1 MTQDNAKPDTAAD
14 QGFEPGTEHTA
25 AGDAARTGADAPLS
39 DAERPDPLDAEA
51 GEQAPEE
58 HTPEEPG
65 LDAQLAEAKDKL
77 LRAYAEMENTRK
89 RAQRDVKDAREYAVT
104 GFARDMLDVADN
116 LARALGSIDDEA
128 KAGAGPA
135 LATLLEGVELTEKRL
150 STTLERHG
158 VKKVEPK
165 PGDAFDA
172 NHHQAAAQVPADQP
186 KGAVAHVMQP
196 GYVIGERTLRAAMV
210 VVSAG
215 PASGGGGERKPE
227 PKPEPPTG
235 GGVDVSA

>member
-1 MTQDNAKPDTAAD
+1 MTQDNAKPDTDADPASQDQPENEAAN
-14 QGFEPGTEHTA
+14 
-25 AGDAARTGADAPLS
+25 TGADAPLGEDEFLEAAA
-39 DAERPDPLDAEA
+39 DAPP
-51 GEQAPEE
+51 Q
-58 HTPEEPG
+58 EPG
-65 LDAQLAEAKDKL
+65 PEAQLDEARDKL
-77 LRAYAEMENTRK
+77 LRAYAEMENTKK

-116 LARALGSIDDEA
+116 LARALASIDDEA
-128 KAGAGPA
+128 KQSAGPA
-135 LATLLEGVELTEKRL
+135 FATLIEGVELTEKRL
-150 STTLERHG
+150 ATTLERHG
-158 VKKVEPK
+158 VKRVEPS
-165 PGDAFDA
+165 PGDTFNA

-215 PASGGGGERKPE
+215 PAEGGGGTTPRDKPDA
-227 PKPEPPTG
+227 PKGGTG

>member
-1 MTQDNAKPDTAAD
+1 MTQDTARPDTED
-14 QGFEPGTEHTA
+14 TPE
-25 AGDAARTGADAPLS
+25 ADAGRPS
-39 DAERPDPLDAEA
+39 EPDTGTGGAHAETAPDDGAAAAEA
-51 GEQAPEE
+51 PEVADE
-58 HTPEEPG
+58 TPEEPA

-89 RAQRDVKDAREYAVT
+89 RAQRDVKEAREYAVT

-116 LARALGSIDDEA
+116 LSRALASIDDEA
-128 KAGAGPA
+128 KASAGPA
-135 LATLLEGVELTEKRL
+135 LATLIEGVELTEKRL
-150 STTLERHG
+150 NTTLERHG

-165 PGDAFDA
+165 PGDSFNA

-215 PASGGGGERKPE
+215 PAQDGGGGQ
-227 PKPEPPTG
+227 PKPQPKPDAPTG
-235 GGVDVSA
+235 GEVDVSA

>member
-1 MTQDNAKPDTAAD
+1 MTQDNAKPDTDADPASQELPESEAANS
-14 QGFEPGTEHTA
+14 
-25 AGDAARTGADAPLS
+25 GADAPLGEDEGLEAELAA
-39 DAERPDPLDAEA
+39 DAAA
-51 GEQAPEE
+51 Q
-58 HTPEEPG
+58 EPG
-65 LDAQLAEAKDKL
+65 PQAQLDEARDKL

-116 LARALGSIDDEA
+116 LARALASIDDEA
-128 KAGAGPA
+128 KKNAGPA
-135 LATLLEGVELTEKRL
+135 FATLIEGVELTERRL
-150 STTLERHG
+150 GATLERHG
-158 VKKVEPK
+158 VKRVEPS
-165 PGDAFDA
+165 PGDTFNA

-210 VVSAG
+210 VVSSG
-215 PASGGGGERKPE
+215 PAEGGAGEGKPQDKPDSPQGG
-227 PKPEPPTG
+227 TG

>member
-1 MTQDNAKPDTAAD
+1 MTENNAKPDSDLSAD
-14 QGFEPGTEHTA
+14 
-25 AGDAARTGADAPLS
+25 DAAQDDALHADADAQLS
-39 DAERPDPLDAEA
+39 EDAEA
-51 GEQAPEE
+51 HEE
-58 HTPEEPG
+58 SPAEPG
-65 LDAQLAEAKDKL
+65 LDVQLAEVKDKL

-89 RAQRDVKDAREYAVT
+89 RAQRDVKEAREYAVT

-116 LARALGSIDDEA
+116 LSRALSSIDEEA
-128 KAGAGPA
+128 KASAGPA

-150 STTLERHG
+150 NTTLERHG

-165 PGDAFDA
+165 PGDPFNA

-215 PASGGGGERKPE
+215 PADGGGGQSKAE
-227 PKPEPPTG
+227 PKPEAPTG